1 MLLLRQ
7 DNVDEDVTNN
17 TEDSHEQ
24 DVEVMDDFEGNL
36 ENVGEESQNLS
47 DEDEDEG
54 WIWNKTYCYYT
65 VSRK

>member
-1 MLLLRQ
+1 MLLLCQ
-7 DNVDEDVTNN
+7 DTVDEDVTNN

-36 ENVGEESQNLS
+36 ENVGEESQNRS
-47 DEDEDEG
+47 DEDENEG
-54 WIWNKTYCYYT
+54 WIWNRTYCYT